1 MHDAGESD
9 LVQGRLARLARW
21 GAVYSALFCLV
32 SWILNWLSYRVLKNR
47 ILNRQK
53 WDLNICCGTT
63 DGGGVNVDIVRH
75 KRVPNLVLVDD
86 IYHLPFSDKQFRTV
100 LCSHTIE
107 HVENPVVFYQE
118 LQRVGEEVT
127 LVVPPLWDIT
137 AALNP
142 IDHRWL
148 LLTLEKEHHK
158 LPKHV
163 RMPFSAVVHR
173 IFGQRIRA

>member
-1 MHDAGESD
+1 MHDAKESD

-21 GAVYSALFCLV
+21 VAVYSALFCLV

-47 ILNRQK
+47 ILNRQE

-63 DGGGVNVDIVRH
+63 DGGGVNVDIVQH
-75 KRVPNLVLVDD
+75 DRVPNLILIDD
-86 IYHLPFSDKQFRTV
+86 IFHLPFKDKEFRTV
-100 LCSHTIE
+100 LCSHTME
-107 HVENPVVFYQE
+107 HVQNPVAFHQE

-137 AALNP
+137 AAFNP

-148 LLTLEKEHHK
+148 FLTLQKEHRE

-163 RMPFSAVVHR
+163 RMPFSSVVHR